1 MSDDR
6 SIHDELRI
14 TCADALE
21 LITDYL
27 DDALSPRDLEDFL
40 AHLSGC
46 QACTVYVGQFKL
58 TIQLAPR
65 IRDEVDVD
73 PQSVERLVAEFKRRR
88 GQDSS

>member
-27 DDALSPRDLEDFL
+27 DDALPPRDLEDFTT
-40 AHLSGC
+40 HLRGC
-46 QACTVYVGQFKL
+46 QACTVYVGQFQQ
-58 TIQLAPR
+58 TIQLAPLV
-65 IRDEVDVD
+65 RDDVGVD
-73 PQSVERLVAEFKRRR
+73 PDAIERLVNEFARRR
-88 GQDSS
+88 GDEGS